1 MSVGDGVAVSKVSKN
16 PKSRSI
22 LGVRSNRRLRLF
34 SERGSVVVVVNVRFL
49 SLFRARDSDEASRII
64 GRQLGG
70 GGVSNKRDF
79 GGISDEGE
87 GSGS

>member
-1 MSVGDGVAVSKVSKN
+1 MGGAVAVSKVSKN

-34 SERGSVVVVVNVRFL
+34 SEWGSVVFVVNVI
-49 SLFRARDSDEASRII
+49 SLTLFSASGSDEASSII

-70 GGVSNKRDF
+70 GVSNRRDF
-79 GGISDEGE
+79 GGISDDGE
-87 GSGS
+87 GSGC